1 MKLRHLLL
9 GTKAMNNLDS
19 ILKNKDITLLTKV
32 YIVKAMVFPVV
43 MYGCES
49 WTVKKGECRRIDA
62 FELWCWRRLE
72 SPLDCKEIQPVHPK
86 GNQSWIFIGKTDV
99 EVETPI
105 LWPPDAKSWL
115 IGKTLM
121 LGKNE
126 GKRRRVQQKL
136 KWLDGI
142 TDSMDMNLN
151 KLQEIVKDREHAAV
165 NGVTKSWV
173 RLSNWTTTT
182 INVVFYGEVNFTA
195 SRLYSLAWGLSYLHL
210 LWE

>member
-49 WTVKKGECRRIDA
+49 WTMKKAECQRISA

-86 GNQSWIFIGKTDV
+86 GNQS
-99 EVETPI
+99 
-105 LWPPDAKSWL
+105 
-115 IGKTLM
+115 
-121 LGKNE
+121 
-126 GKRRRVQQKL
+126 
-136 KWLDGI
+136 
-142 TDSMDMNLN
+142 
-151 KLQEIVKDREHAAV
+151 
-165 NGVTKSWV
+165 
-173 RLSNWTTTT
+173 
-182 INVVFYGEVNFTA
+182 
-195 SRLYSLAWGLSYLHL
+195 
-210 LWE
+210 